1 MGKTI
6 TEKILKAHL
15 IEGEM
20 VTGKEIGIKIDQTL
34 THDVTG
40 TLSYMAFEALEIPRV
55 KTEMSVSYVDH
66 NLIQVDYKNMDD
78 HLFLQST
85 AAKFGLH
92 LSRAGNGICH
102 SVHYQRYAVPGKT
115 LLGSDSH
122 TTTTGGSGALTI
134 GAGGMDVAMAMA
146 GEPFYLKMPQIVNVK
161 LTGRLN
167 PGVAPKDIILELLR
181 RVSVKGGLGKVME
194 YTGEGVK
201 SLSVP
206 DRATITNMG
215 AEIGATSSI
224 FPSDEVTYEFLK
236 AQKREEVWT
245 EIQPDEDAVYS
256 ETIEINLSELEPL
269 IAKPDMPDNVSKVSE
284 LKNVKVNQVF
294 IGSCTN
300 ASYTD
305 IVKASRILK
314 GKKVHPDVSLS
325 VGAGTRQTLQELIRD
340 GVIQDLITSGA
351 RIMECG
357 CGACVGIGQ
366 APSTNGV
373 SVRTSN
379 RNFKGRSGSLDAFV
393 YLASPEVSAATAITG
408 YITDPREVIDADT
421 LADIMEPGEYFIDDT
436 MVITPSENGSEVEIY
451 RGPNIKPLPLSAP
464 LAEKV
469 EADVVTKLGDNI
481 TTDDIIPAGSI
492 FSSLRSNVPE
502 ISKITFGRIDPTFVE
517 RAKKLQKSII
527 VGGENYGQG
536 SSREHAAIAPMYLG
550 VKAVIAKSIARIHKA
565 NLINFGI
572 LPLIFKN
579 KEDYALIEMGD
590 TLVIEDAINQV
601 MNKTV
606 TVFNKTKNV
615 KTETVIE
622 VSDREANL
630 LAAGGR
636 FNYVKSKNEQMSEC
650 AAGVK
655 KLI

>member
-6 TEKILKAHL
+6 TEKILATHL
-15 IEGEM
+15 VEGEM
-20 VTGKEIGIKIDQTL
+20 ITGKEIGIKIDQTL

-40 TLSYMAFEALEIPRV
+40 TLAYLAFEALEIP
-55 KTEMSVSYVDH
+55 KIKSELSVSYVDH
-66 NLIQVDYKNMDD
+66 NLLQVDYKNMDD

-85 AAKFGLH
+85 AAKFGLY

-102 SVHYQRYAVPGKT
+102 SVQYQRFAVPGKT

-122 TTTTGGSGALTI
+122 TTTTGGLGALTI

-146 GEPFYLKMPQIVNVK
+146 GEPFYLKVPQVVNVK

-201 SLSVP
+201 TLSVP

-245 EIQPDEDAVYS
+245 EIKPDVDAVYS

-284 LKNVKVNQVF
+284 LNNVKVNQVF

-305 IVKASRILK
+305 IVKAARILK
-314 GKKVHPDVSLS
+314 GKKVHPDVSLCI
-325 VGAGTRQTLQELIRD
+325 GAGTRQTLQELIRD

-366 APSTNGV
+366 APNTNGV

-408 YITDPREVIDADT
+408 YITDPRKIIDADT
-421 LADIMEPGEYFIDDT
+421 LEDIVEPAEYFIDDT
-436 MVITPSENGSEVEIY
+436 MFIAPPENSSEIEIY
-451 RGPNIKPLPLSAP
+451 RGPNIKPLPLSTP

-469 EADVVTKLGDNI
+469 EADVVTKLEDNI

-606 TVFNKTKNV
+606 TVYNKTKNV
-615 KTETVIE
+615 KIETVIE

-655 KLI
+655 Y

>member
-6 TEKILKAHL
+6 TEKILATHL
-15 IEGEM
+15 VEGEM
-20 VTGKEIGIKIDQTL
+20 ITGKEIGIKIDQTL

-40 TLSYMAFEALEIPRV
+40 TLAYLAFEALEIP
-55 KTEMSVSYVDH
+55 KIKSELSVSYVDH
-66 NLIQVDYKNMDD
+66 NLLQVDYKNMDD

-85 AAKFGLH
+85 AAKFGLY

-102 SVHYQRYAVPGKT
+102 SVQYQRFAVPGKT

-122 TTTTGGSGALTI
+122 TTTTGGLGALTI

-146 GEPFYLKMPQIVNVK
+146 GEPFYLKVPQVVNVK

-201 SLSVP
+201 TLSVP

-245 EIQPDEDAVYS
+245 EIKPDVDAVYS

-284 LKNVKVNQVF
+284 LNNVKVNQVF

-305 IVKASRILK
+305 IVKAARILK

-325 VGAGTRQTLQELIRD
+325 IGAGTRQTLQELIRD

-366 APSTNGV
+366 APNTNGV

-408 YITDPREVIDADT
+408 YITDPRKIIDADT
-421 LADIMEPGEYFIDDT
+421 LEDIVEPAEYFIDDT
-436 MVITPSENGSEVEIY
+436 MFIAPPENSSEIEIY
-451 RGPNIKPLPLSAP
+451 RGPNIKPLPLSTP

-469 EADVVTKLGDNI
+469 EADVVTKLEDNI

-606 TVFNKTKNV
+606 TVYNKTKNV
-615 KTETVIE
+615 KIETVIE

-655 KLI
+655 Y

>member
-6 TEKILKAHL
+6 TEKILATHL
-15 IEGEM
+15 VEGEM
-20 VTGKEIGIKIDQTL
+20 ITGKEIGIKIDQTL

-40 TLSYMAFEALEIPRV
+40 TLAYLAFEALEIP
-55 KTEMSVSYVDH
+55 KIKSELSVSYVDH
-66 NLIQVDYKNMDD
+66 NLLQVDYKNMDD

-85 AAKFGLH
+85 AAKFGLY

-102 SVHYQRYAVPGKT
+102 SVQYQRFAVPGKT

-122 TTTTGGSGALTI
+122 TTTTGGLGALTI

-201 SLSVP
+201 TLSVP

-245 EIQPDEDAVYS
+245 EIKPDVDAVYS

-284 LKNVKVNQVF
+284 LNNVKVNQVF

-305 IVKASRILK
+305 IVKAARILK

-325 VGAGTRQTLQELIRD
+325 IGAGTRQTLQELIRD

-366 APSTNGV
+366 APNTNGV

-408 YITDPREVIDADT
+408 YITDPRKIIDADT
-421 LADIMEPGEYFIDDT
+421 LEDIVEPAEYFIDDT
-436 MVITPSENGSEVEIY
+436 MFIAPPENSSEIEIY
-451 RGPNIKPLPLSAP
+451 RGPNIKPLPLSTP
-464 LAEKV
+464 LDEKV
-469 EADVVTKLGDNI
+469 EADVVTKLEDNI

-606 TVFNKTKNV
+606 TVYNKTKNV
-615 KTETVIE
+615 KIETVIE

-655 KLI
+655 Y

>member
-1 MGKTI
+1 
-6 TEKILKAHL
+6 
-15 IEGEM
+15 
-20 VTGKEIGIKIDQTL
+20 
-34 THDVTG
+34 
-40 TLSYMAFEALEIPRV
+40 
-55 KTEMSVSYVDH
+55 
-66 NLIQVDYKNMDD
+66 
-78 HLFLQST
+78 
-85 AAKFGLH
+85 
-92 LSRAGNGICH
+92 
-102 SVHYQRYAVPGKT
+102 
-115 LLGSDSH
+115 
-122 TTTTGGSGALTI
+122 
-134 GAGGMDVAMAMA
+134 
-146 GEPFYLKMPQIVNVK
+146 
-161 LTGRLN
+161 
-167 PGVAPKDIILELLR
+167 
-181 RVSVKGGLGKVME
+181 
-194 YTGEGVK
+194 
-201 SLSVP
+201 
-206 DRATITNMG
+206 
-215 AEIGATSSI
+215 
-224 FPSDEVTYEFLK
+224 
-236 AQKREEVWT
+236 
-245 EIQPDEDAVYS
+245 
-256 ETIEINLSELEPL
+256 
-269 IAKPDMPDNVSKVSE
+269 MPDNVSKVSE

-305 IVKASRILK
+305 IVKAARILK
-314 GKKVHPDVSLS
+314 GKKVHPDVSLA

-366 APSTNGV
+366 APNTNGV

-408 YITDPREVIDADT
+408 YIIDPREVIDADT
-421 LADIMEPGEYFIDDT
+421 LKNIEEPEEYYIDDT
-436 MVITPSENGSEVEIY
+436 MFIAPPENSSEIEIY
-451 RGPNIKPLPLSAP
+451 RGPNIKPLPLSTP

-469 EADVVTKLGDNI
+469 EADVVTKLEDNI

-615 KTETVIE
+615 KIETVIE

-650 AAGVK
+650 AAGVEY
-655 KLI
+655 

>member
-15 IEGEM
+15 VEGEM

-40 TLSYMAFEALEIPRV
+40 TLSYLAFEALEIPKI

-66 NLIQVDYKNMDD
+66 NLLQVDYKNMDD

-122 TTTTGGSGALTI
+122 TTTTGGLGVLTI

-194 YTGEGVK
+194 YTGDGVK
-201 SLSVP
+201 TLSVP

-269 IAKPDMPDNVSKVSE
+269 IAKPDMPDNVSKVRE

-305 IVKASRILK
+305 IVKAARILK

-325 VGAGTRQTLQELIRD
+325 IGAGTRQTLQELIRD

-366 APSTNGV
+366 APNTNGV

-408 YITDPREVIDADT
+408 YITDPREIMDADT

-436 MVITPSENGSEVEIY
+436 MVITPPENSSEIEIY

-517 RAKKLQKSII
+517 RAKKLEKSII

-550 VKAVIAKSIARIHKA
+550 VKAVMVKSLARIHKA

-579 KEDYALIEMGD
+579 KADYDLIEMGD

-606 TVFNKTKNV
+606 IVYNKTKNV
-615 KTETVIE
+615 KIETVIE
-622 VSDREANL
+622 VSDREAGL

-636 FNYVKSKNEQMSEC
+636 FNYVKSKNEQLSEC
-650 AAGVK
+650 AAGIK
-655 KLI
+655 Y